1 MRLYLVHHGDALP
14 ADVEPARPLSPRGF
28 VAVQSLAEA
37 AVART
42 VKPVEIWHSGK
53 LRARQTAEAFWQAC
67 NPLATVL
74 AQRGLQPDDPPGIIA
89 DQLAAEDRE
98 TLIVG
103 HMPHLPA
110 LLRWLVAGWD
120 DASIMFPPHGLV
132 ALERSANRLKWV
144 ERWRLEVE

>member
-1 MRLYLVHHGDALP
+1 MHLYLVHHGDALP
-14 ADVEPARPLSPRGF
+14 PDIEPARPLSPHGL
-28 VAVQSLAEA
+28 VAVQSLSA
-37 AVART
+37 AAAARD

-53 LRARQTAEAFWQAC
+53 RRARQTAEVFWQVC
-67 NPLATVL
+67 NPLAAIL

-89 DQLAAEDRE
+89 DQLAAEDHD

-120 DASIMFPPHGLV
+120 DLSITFPPHGLV
-132 ALERSANRLKWV
+132 ALERSANRLKWS